1 MKPYRIQNHAALKKE
16 MKAVARGMKRAPV
29 GAAKPSFNSV
39 AALLRLLTPENR
51 DLLAAIREHRPQSIA
66 QLAQLTGRAAPNLTR
81 TLNKLQAVGFVRL
94 DSVDQRKIPRTLVQT
109 LHVKIDPYSMNDR
122 LELG

>member
-1 MKPYRIQNHAALKKE
+1 M
-16 MKAVARGMKRAPV
+16 
-29 GAAKPSFNSV
+29 
-39 AALLRLLTPENR
+39 RLQPT
-51 DLLAAIREHRPQSIA
+51 IA

-109 LHVKIDPYSMNDR
+109 LRVRIDPYSMNDR
-122 LELG
+122 LERG